1 MEGNTELELF
11 NNNNLMTLFPFLRQ
25 VDFYSFDGDT
35 VNISTIH
42 PEIRNTKIPY
52 LIIVDNDYIF
62 EVGNVGNPVL
72 KHGKKNFLNPLDN
85 VRFKTQHDK
94 GMFHFGENGK
104 LYDLRMKINSLSS
117 YKYSLDKYWCTV
129 YGDYFND
136 FKELIK
142 LYCLKYKVY
151 PVNTTIEGSLV
162 NYNNLNLFRDWL
174 IANHPYDQRY
184 IHNLFNISNN
194 KETLTTAFRLIV
206 NGKYDTLKNIMKENK
221 TNSFPDTIRKSY
233 LTIHRLR
240 HEYDKTTGW
249 VSAWLDYVFSKEINI
264 QNTREEQVKQ
274 FSIYF
279 PELYDIIKNINKMS

>member
-1 MEGNTELELF
+1 M
-11 NNNNLMTLFPFLRQ
+11 
-25 VDFYSFDGDT
+25 
-35 VNISTIH
+35 
-42 PEIRNTKIPY
+42 
-52 LIIVDNDYIF
+52 
-62 EVGNVGNPVL
+62 
-72 KHGKKNFLNPLDN
+72 
-85 VRFKTQHDK
+85 
-94 GMFHFGENGK
+94 
-104 LYDLRMKINSLSS
+104 
-117 YKYSLDKYWCTV
+117 
-129 YGDYFND
+129 
-136 FKELIK
+136 
-142 LYCLKYKVY
+142 
-151 PVNTTIEGSLV
+151 

-249 VSAWLDYVFSKEINI
+249 VSGWLDEVFSKEINM